1 VEGAMLRSG
10 TTKGKV
16 ADGTNRKEGRLRL
29 SDEYVKC
36 ILSRKPIFVVDPD
49 EEYARMVNHPDKIY
63 SQEFIEESVELF
75 RDQAESS
82 KRNFASFEKLQAWMR
97 SELEEKG
104 YVEVDDAYIAQ
115 RVLCRVAPKLG
126 VEEWVDAFGY
136 MEGFEAYTPTTD
148 R

>member
-1 VEGAMLRSG
+1 
-10 TTKGKV
+10 
-16 ADGTNRKEGRLRL
+16 
-29 SDEYVKC
+29 
-36 ILSRKPIFVVDPD
+36 
-49 EEYARMVNHPDKIY
+49 
-63 SQEFIEESVELF
+63 
-75 RDQAESS
+75 
-82 KRNFASFEKLQAWMR
+82 MR

-136 MEGFEAYTPTTD
+136 TEGFEAYTPTTD